1 MTGSIYI
8 VVMVALERYFNI
20 CKPFRFTQ
28 QVITFVFSSIL
39 KDIYLKSKMFAGE
52 GYILFTIIFSFVYN
66 INKFL
71 EFTTI
76 HQDVHFNETTRSDI
90 FKIF

>member
-1 MTGSIYI
+1 MHRKLSD
-8 VVMVALERYFNI
+8 
-20 CKPFRFTQ
+20 RFSQTEE
-28 QVITFVFSSIL
+28 FSEIDKISQYLWFKRSSDI